1 MSSQYDEKY
10 LELCKEFAER
20 SHHAKLALNTSENE
34 LSDKNDEDEF
44 EDIVPQS
51 FHYTWVV
58 GLRSDSELMYAVEEE
73 MLYVSNG
80 KILAKD
86 KAEAFTCKEKKC
98 KARVYLKPNGIAYK
112 VHEHTI
118 KHGNMYKLYV
128 ELVCREMMRQDC
140 KTAGASKSITDIY
153 NEAVVQ

>member
-1 MSSQYDEKY
+1 MSSQYDDKY

-20 SHHAKLALNTSENE
+20 SRHAKLAFNTSENE
-34 LSDKNDEDEF
+34 LSDINDNDEF

-58 GLRSDSELMYAVEEE
+58 GLRSNSELMFAVEEE

-86 KAEAFTCKEKKC
+86 KAEAFTCHEKKC
-98 KARVYLKPNGIAYK
+98 KGRVYLKPNGIAYK
-112 VHEHTI
+112 VHDHTI
-118 KHGNMYKLYV
+118 KHGSMYELYV
-128 ELVCREMMRQDC
+128 ELICREMMRQEC